1 MAQKTSATTA
11 ADPQDH
17 GHGKT
22 FPPLDPGTFA
32 AQLVWLALAFGLL
45 YVVLSRVALPR
56 VGEVIEE
63 RRERVQRDLDAA
75 EKLKSDTEQALASYE
90 QALAEARAKGNA
102 IAKGMRDEL
111 AGEIEAERGKVE
123 AQIGQQLA
131 EAEAR
136 IGESKTKALTSV
148 NDIAADIAGAIVTR
162 LIGND
167 VSTDE
172 VKRAL
177 AAGAA
182 EAEVSR

>member
-17 GHGKT
+17 GHGKP

-75 EKLKSDTEQALASYE
+75 EQLKTDTEQALASYE

-102 IAKGMRDEL
+102 IAKGMRDGL
-111 AGEIEAERGKVE
+111 ASEIEAERGKVE
-123 AQIGQQLA
+123 AQIGQKLA

-136 IGESKTKALTSV
+136 IGETKAKALASV
-148 NDIAADIAGAIVTR
+148 NDIAGDIAGAIVTR
-162 LIGND
+162 LIGQHR
-167 VSTDE
+167 E
-172 VKRAL
+172 Q
-177 AAGAA
+177 G
-182 EAEVSR
+182 